1 MPDIKTTTQLNI
13 EGTPED
19 FLTPLLLMMQQ
30 GTKES
35 TMAAF
40 REELAA
46 FVAYGLE
53 PTLRRILNPEPEI
66 TFGEGFHDG
75 L

>member
-1 MPDIKTTTQLNI
+1 MAELKPTTQLMI

-19 FLTPLLLMMQQ
+19 FLTPLLMMMQQ
-30 GTKES
+30 GTKEAS
-35 TMAAF
+35 MAAF